1 MSEQNKSNR
10 GTVKIAGAAIVLVVV
25 GVVAAVYVNGAGSGN
40 TSDAVAGADSGPA
53 CSATVAL
60 AEAIQPFASGQVAA
74 MASASE
80 PKALTSLAFNNP
92 DGEKMSLAAL
102 SGKTVLINL
111 WATWCAPCREEM
123 PALDELQAA
132 MGSEDFEVVAINID
146 TGDDTKP
153 KNFLNEIGVEHLGF
167 YRDNTMGV
175 FNDLKKQGL
184 AFGLPVT
191 LLVDEEGCLL
201 ANMNGPAHWSSD
213 DAKTYIGKALEG
225 VSETPSG

>member
-10 GTVKIAGAAIVLVVV
+10 RTVGIVGAVAVLVIL
-25 GVVAAVYVNGAGSGN
+25 GALAAVYVNATGSGN
-40 TSDAVAGADSGPA
+40 TSVAVASAGSGAA
-53 CSATVAL
+53 CSASVAL
-60 AEAIQPFASGQVAA
+60 AEAIQPFARGDVAA

-80 PKALTSLAFNNP
+80 PKALTSLAFNDP
-92 DGEKMSLAAL
+92 GGEKMSLADL

-153 KNFLNEIGVEHLGF
+153 KNFLNEIGVENLGF
-167 YRDNTMGV
+167 YRDNTMGI

-191 LLVDEEGCLL
+191 LLVDRQGCLL

-213 DAKTYIGKALEG
+213 DAKTYIGKALEQ
-225 VSETPSG
+225 STPSG

>member
-10 GTVKIAGAAIVLVVV
+10 RTVGIAGAIAVLVIF
-25 GVVAAVYVNGAGSGN
+25 GALAAVYVNATGSGN
-40 TSDAVAGADSGPA
+40 TSVTVASAGSGAA
-53 CSATVAL
+53 CSASVAL
-60 AEAIQPFASGQVAA
+60 AEAIQPFASGDVAA
-74 MASASE
+74 MASAGE

-92 DGEKMSLAAL
+92 DGEKMSLADL

-153 KNFLNEIGVEHLGF
+153 KNFLNEIGVENLGF
-167 YRDNTMGV
+167 YRDNTMDI
-175 FNDLKKQGL
+175 FNDLKKEGL

-225 VSETPSG
+225 GQSTPSG

>member
-10 GTVKIAGAAIVLVVV
+10 ATVRLAVAAVIVIIVGAL
-25 GVVAAVYVNGAGSGN
+25 AAVYVNGSGSGN
-40 TSDAVAGADSGPA
+40 TSAATAGAQTAGEGAA
-53 CSATVAL
+53 CAGTVAL
-60 AEAIQPFASGQVAA
+60 AKAIQPFARGDVAA
-74 MASASE
+74 MASASD
-80 PKALTSLAFNNP
+80 PKALASLAFNNP
-92 DGEKMSLAAL
+92 DGEAMSLADL

-123 PALDELQAA
+123 PALDELQAE
-132 MGSEDFEVVAINID
+132 MGNDAFEVVAINID

-153 KNFLNEIGVEHLGF
+153 KNFLNEIGVENLNF

-175 FNDLKKQGL
+175 FNDLKKEGL

-191 LLVDEEGCLL
+191 LLVDEGGCLV

-213 DAKTYIGKALEG
+213 DAKTYIGKALEQF
-225 VSETPSG
+225 